1 MSELPI
7 FNFVRTHANRRE
19 QAWAAE
25 ESNTPGSGVASGS
38 GGNDGSGPRLQQR
51 TPTTWSR
58 ADTLVVP
65 GARRIQESSRTL
77 SRMRQEKS
85 LPHSQELD
93 RLVKILKEN
102 KVPGP
107 QLFRLESEFC
117 QALGEGGSQG
127 TVYGISRQALRKYRA
142 AVEDDKSKT
151 LHKLWN
157 VDVIAIKR
165 YKRAKTVTNAGLGD
179 SASSQSTRQ
188 EIEEQLSNRF
198 RDAACEAFA
207 LSPERFRNHRNI
219 VQLKGWGLCL
229 DTLENHASSCCQS
242 LQVPM
247 LILEKA
253 DMDLAQFLQHKLFPE
268 RDNHHTSYVNQGDI
282 ETGDHGDDDDPSAN
296 GPLGLMG
303 RASIFV
309 QDPYEIVR
317 LLCIDI
323 GHGLGA
329 IHRHQFSHGDLKPAN
344 ILVFRPGTS
353 EIAEGKINTKWMAK
367 ICDFGLSSGEDVDD
381 PDTGVAAWQ
390 TYAGSPGWFPP
401 PGERDRPVPAEQLR
415 KCDVYVYGLVVWSA
429 FCLRGAH
436 RGGRD
441 GVRQWDSDK
450 YLNQD
455 LKSMYRWWARPD
467 TGHGEPDENTPRT
480 RVSMVY
486 HDVLGRYEL
495 GKKVCSLGIS
505 QYAFGRYGLR
515 KKIEELVQ
523 GAMAPP
529 SQRNMT
535 PWESLYTSSWEKA
548 SYSEANQTEQLSSP
562 ERADTAP
569 QLITAHPAATTF
581 KDGVAR
587 VPRAGKELYN
597 EMPWWKP
604 PKDSNASGGITGDE
618 SQGPGPSDVDDPDG
632 VTMSSTM
639 VSQTERDT
647 DDIPLSLEEF
657 KTERRHKEVG
667 EVARSLHQL
676 VKPAPASTPTFA
688 THKLYLRSMRQHLKR
703 EPVSIPTLRVDAGK
717 LYLYARYR
725 SRFPRE
731 WSVPNLNILEHALM
745 LRGPAVDTCTLAWLA
760 EGSIGRSEV
769 ERAVWDDVLSLE
781 LTDTGLDESERLS
794 RVLLLMHIGAP
805 VQRGV
810 ENCGNGETFLML
822 YLEGC
827 RSAIIPVVVT
837 QLYRACHLDVS
848 SPSTKFG
855 GVPLSTKVYVAEG
868 VLPRRLLADM
878 YKSDKIDSATYEAT
892 KMMLAQ
898 QFPGIE
904 KQLRGQQTYLEYNNT
919 LRFREPDEPNMF
931 YSEHASLLTA
941 RPAPSTPN
949 LPLPPGW
956 IEHRSGGGQGSR
968 YQGPEIYQEV
978 FSQSFTLK
986 RPTSSAC
993 SLVQRGEIKIGDLN
1007 PKSTTLSYLSLP
1019 SMPRG
1024 NSNTKGS
1031 TAAAATTPRPGDD
1044 DFFQLVDA
1052 RFPIYN
1058 QKWFTSE
1065 WLLDLPDDDILG
1077 TIRDPWW
1084 KPIPSFI
1091 SRISTPNLN
1100 IFQTIIFSCGWLLT
1114 EVLWPLVQGLAT
1126 VLFWLVVVAAGAAL
1140 VAAVL
1145 WLIWPILFI
1154 KLLAFGP
1161 FFVFLYVASDNSRS
1175 SGDGGI
1181 CGLVSIL
1188 LAFLSMPCGAIAAA
1202 LILQAI
1208 CARTPDGIKW
1218 DGKECKICP
1227 WVSFEY
1233 LNCNLKPDGT

>member
-38 GGNDGSGPRLQQR
+38 GGNDGSDPRLQQT
-51 TPTTWSR
+51 TPTTWTR

-93 RLVKILKEN
+93 RLVKILKDN

-127 TVYGISRQALRKYRA
+127 TVYGISRPALRKYRA
-142 AVEDDKSKT
+142 AAEDDKSKM

-165 YKRAKTVTNAGLGD
+165 YKRAKMMTNAGLGD
-179 SASSQSTRQ
+179 SASTQSTRQ

-229 DTLENHASSCCQS
+229 DTLENHASFCCQS

-268 RDNHHTSYVNQGDI
+268 SDNHHTSYANHDDI
-282 ETGDHGDDDDPSAN
+282 ESGDHGDDEDLSAN

-317 LLCIDI
+317 LLCINI

-353 EIAEGKINTKWMAK
+353 EIAEGTINTKWMAK

-381 PDTGVAAWQ
+381 PDTGATAWQ
-390 TYAGSPGWFPP
+390 TYGGSPGWFPP
-401 PGERDRPVPAEQLR
+401 PGERDRPLPAEQLR

-441 GVRQWDSDK
+441 GVRQWDLDK

-455 LKSMYRWWARPD
+455 LRSMYRWWARPD
-467 TGHGEPDENTPRT
+467 TSHEEPDENKPRS
-480 RVSMVY
+480 RLSMVY

-515 KKIEELVQ
+515 KGIEELVR

-529 SQRNMT
+529 SQRSMK
-535 PWESLYTSSWEKA
+535 PWESLYTSSWERA

-569 QLITAHPAATTF
+569 KLTAHPAPTTF

-604 PKDSNASGGITGDE
+604 PKVSNASGGIAGDE
-618 SQGPGPSDVDDPDG
+618 SQGSGASDVDDPDG
-632 VTMSSTM
+632 VTRSSTM

-647 DDIPLSLEEF
+647 DDIPLSMEEF
-657 KTERRHKEVG
+657 KTERRQNEVG
-667 EVARSLHQL
+667 EIALSLRQL
-676 VKPAPASTPTFA
+676 VKPEPGSTPTFA
-688 THKLYLRSMRQHLKR
+688 ANKLYLRSMRQHLKR
-703 EPVSIPTLRVDAGK
+703 EPGSTPTLRVDAGK

-731 WSVPNLNILEHALM
+731 WSVPNINILQHALM
-745 LRGPAVDTCTLAWLA
+745 LRRPAVDTCTLAWLA

-769 ERAVWDDVLSLE
+769 EDVAWDDVLSLE
-781 LTDTGLDESERLS
+781 LTDTGLDESEKLC

-805 VQRGV
+805 VRRGV
-810 ENCGNGETFLML
+810 TSHGGWETFLML
-822 YLEGC
+822 YLERC

-837 QLYRACHLDVS
+837 QLYRACDLDVS
-848 SPSTKFG
+848 SPNTKSGGVLSSTKD
-855 GVPLSTKVYVAEG
+855 YVAVYG
-868 VLPRRLLADM
+868 HLLVDM

-898 QFPGIE
+898 QFPGF
-904 KQLRGQQTYLEYNNT
+904 KRVVGQLYYEHTELLPERYEHDTS
-919 LRFREPDEPNMF
+919 D
-931 YSEHASLLTA
+931 SEDTSLLA
-941 RPAPSTPN
+941 APSAHN
-949 LPLPPGW
+949 ISLPPGW
-956 IEHRSGGGQGSR
+956 IKHRSSGGQGQR

-978 FSQSFTLK
+978 FSQSFTLT

-1007 PKSTTLSYLSLP
+1007 PKSTTFSYLSLP

-1031 TAAAATTPRPGDD
+1031 GTAAAATPRPSDD
-1044 DFFQLVDA
+1044 DFFQLINA
-1052 RFPIYN
+1052 RFPLYN

-1065 WLLDLPDDDILG
+1065 WLLDQPDDDILG
-1077 TIRDPWW
+1077 TIKDPWW

-1100 IFQTIIFSCGWLLT
+1100 IFQTILFICGWLLT
-1114 EVLWPLVQGLAT
+1114 EVLWPLLQGLAT
-1126 VLFWLVVVAAGAAL
+1126 ILFWLVVVAAGAAL
-1140 VAAVL
+1140 AAAVL

-1161 FFVFLYVASDNSRS
+1161 FFVFLYVSSDNSRS
-1175 SGDGGI
+1175 SSDGGI
-1181 CGLVSIL
+1181 CGLVGIL
-1188 LAFLSMPCGAIAAA
+1188 LAFLSMPCGVIAAA

-1208 CARTPDGIKW
+1208 CAGTPDGVKW

-1233 LNCNLKPDGT
+1233 MNCNLKPDGT

>member
-25 ESNTPGSGVASGS
+25 EPNTPGSGIASGS
-38 GGNDGSGPRLQQR
+38 GGND

-58 ADTLVVP
+58 TDTLVVP
-65 GARRIQESSRTL
+65 SVRRIQESSRTL

-93 RLVKILKEN
+93 RLVQIIKDN

-107 QLFRLESEFC
+107 QLFRLGSEFC

-127 TVYGISRQALRKYRA
+127 TVYGIGRQALRKYRA
-142 AVEDDKSKT
+142 AVEHDKNKT
-151 LHKLWN
+151 LQKLWN
-157 VDVIAIKR
+157 VDAIAIKR
-165 YKRAKTVTNAGLGD
+165 YKRAKMVTNSGLGD
-179 SASSQSTRQ
+179 SPSAQSTRQ

-229 DTLENHASSCCQS
+229 DTLENPASSCCQS

-268 RDNHHTSYVNQGDI
+268 RENHHASYANHGDI
-282 ETGDHGDDDDPSAN
+282 ESGDHGDEDDPSAN
-296 GPLGLMG
+296 GPLSLMG

-329 IHRHQFSHGDLKPAN
+329 IHRHHFSHGDLKPAN

-353 EIAEGKINTKWMAK
+353 EISEGKINTKWMAK

-381 PDTGVAAWQ
+381 PNTGAAAWQ
-390 TYAGSPGWFPP
+390 TYGGSPGWFPP
-401 PGERDRPVPAEQLR
+401 PGERDRPLLAEQLR

-441 GVRQWDSDK
+441 GVKQWDLDK
-450 YLNQD
+450 YLRQD

-467 TGHGEPDENTPRT
+467 TGHGEPDENKPRS

-486 HDVLGRYEL
+486 HDVLGHYEL
-495 GKKVCSLGIS
+495 GNKVCNLKIS
-505 QYAFGRYGLR
+505 QHAFGRYGLR
-515 KKIEELVQ
+515 KKIEELVR

-529 SQRNMT
+529 SQRTMK
-535 PWESLYTSSWEKA
+535 PWESLYTSSWERA
-548 SYSEANQTEQLSSP
+548 SYSEANPTEQPSSP
-562 ERADTAP
+562 ERADTTP
-569 QLITAHPAATTF
+569 QPTIPLESTIIFMFGVDRVSRAA
-581 KDGVAR
+581 
-587 VPRAGKELYN
+587 KESYN
-597 EMPWWKP
+597 EMQWWKP
-604 PKDSNASGGITGDE
+604 PRDAKTSASGGLAGDE
-618 SQGPGPSDVDDPDG
+618 SQSHGPSNVDDPEG
-632 VTMSSTM
+632 VTRSSTM
-639 VSQTERDT
+639 VSQTQRDT
-647 DDIPLSLEEF
+647 DDKPLSMEEF
-657 KTERRHKEVG
+657 KTERRQMEVWEIDRTLRKLVKREG
-667 EVARSLHQL
+667 GLIPSHVAR
-676 VKPAPASTPTFA
+676 
-688 THKLYLRSMRQHLKR
+688 
-703 EPVSIPTLRVDAGK
+703 K

-725 SRFPRE
+725 SRFPRK
-731 WSVPNLNILEHALM
+731 WSLHEPEDYSPSEANFNILEHALM
-745 LRGPAVDTCTLAWLA
+745 LRRPAVDTCTLAWLA
-760 EGSIGRSEV
+760 EGSIGKSEV
-769 ERAVWDDVLSLE
+769 EHAAWDDVLSLE
-781 LTDTGLDESERLS
+781 LSDTGLDESEQLS

-805 VQRGV
+805 VQCGV
-810 ENCGNGETFLML
+810 RNCGNGETFLML

-837 QLYRACHLDVS
+837 QLYRACGLDVS
-848 SPSTKFG
+848 SPYTKSG
-855 GVPLSTKVYVAEG
+855 GVPSSIKDYVAVKG
-868 VLPRRLLADM
+868 HLLAQM
-878 YKSDKIDSATYEAT
+878 FQSDKIDSATYEAT

-898 QFPGIE
+898 QFPGF
-904 KQLRGQQTYLEYNNT
+904 KHQRAGLWQPSSAHT
-919 LRFREPDEPNMF
+919 P
-931 YSEHASLLTA
+931 LLS
-941 RPAPSTPN
+941 APSADN
-949 LPLPPGW
+949 IPLPPGW
-956 IEHRSGGGQGSR
+956 IKHGRSGQGPKH
-968 YQGPEIYQEV
+968 QGPEIYQEV

-986 RPTSSAC
+986 KPTSPAC
-993 SLVQRGEIKIGDLN
+993 SLVYRGEIKIGDLN
-1007 PKSTTLSYLSLP
+1007 PNSTAFSYLSLP

-1024 NSNTKGS
+1024 NSNN
-1031 TAAAATTPRPGDD
+1031 TAAAAAATPRPSDD
-1044 DFFQLVDA
+1044 DFFQLVNA

-1058 QKWFTSE
+1058 QKWFASE

-1077 TIRDPWW
+1077 TIKDPWW

-1091 SRISTPNLN
+1091 SRITTPNLN
-1100 IFQTIIFSCGWLLT
+1100 IFQTILFSCGWLLT
-1114 EVLWPLVQGLAT
+1114 EVLWPLAQGLAT
-1126 VLFWLVVVAAGAAL
+1126 ILFWLVVVAAGAAL

-1161 FFVFLYVASDNSRS
+1161 FFLFLYVSSNSNNGS

-1181 CGLVSIL
+1181 CGLVGIL

-1208 CARTPDGIKW
+1208 CAGTPDGIKW

-1227 WVSFEY
+1227 WVSYEY
-1233 LNCNLKPDGT
+1233 VNCNLKPDGT